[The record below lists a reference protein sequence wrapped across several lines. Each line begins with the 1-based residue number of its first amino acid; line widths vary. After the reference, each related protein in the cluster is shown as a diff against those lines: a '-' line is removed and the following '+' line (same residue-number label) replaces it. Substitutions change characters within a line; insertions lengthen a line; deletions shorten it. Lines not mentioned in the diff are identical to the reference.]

1 MENEMQELMFEVVNS
16 KKYVR
21 LSAEQL
27 LAFNDYLADAGFSI
41 ARMEATKTAGG
52 KTGRRF
58 DYDILVLPEH
68 EEIMAIFMD
77 PERSRAHVKDIV
89 DQAGREGGSFE
100 FLVWAEK
107 PSD

>member
-1 MENEMQELMFEVVNS
+1 MEDKIQAFMHELLHG

-21 LSAEQL
+21 LSLDQL
-27 LAFNDYLADAGFSI
+27 RAFNNHLAVAGFSI
-41 ARMEATKTAGG
+41 SRMEATKTAGAR
-52 KTGRRF
+52 TGRRL

-68 EEIMAIFMD
+68 DEGWAIFANPD
-77 PERSRAHVKDIV
+77 RSRAHVSDLV
-89 DQAGREGGSFE
+89 DQAVREGGTFE